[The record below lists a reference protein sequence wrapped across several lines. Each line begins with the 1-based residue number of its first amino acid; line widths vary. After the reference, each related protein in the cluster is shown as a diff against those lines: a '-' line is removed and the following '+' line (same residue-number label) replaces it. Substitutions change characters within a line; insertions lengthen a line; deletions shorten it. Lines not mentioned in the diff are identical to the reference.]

1 MLLTDRIYNLSTRVQ
16 CNINALQAT
25 RNDNNPEEM
34 RRHLT
39 YLENFLGEIDS
50 ELDLFLRYI
59 NNKYGTTNMAQNLEL
74 EIPDGKKPV
83 WVNDVLTL
91 VDDKPQDVTER
102 IKTFSDACREL
113 GSDHPFVKAY
123 DGYVSHIHQH
133 DMNDYD
139 LVAYLQLRII
149 TAALNEGWEPQF
161 TKGEQRWYFWYDLIT
176 KEQYDKLSAED
187 KSRVVYR
194 SSYYAYSNGGVS
206 YASAYYDSSG
216 TYASIGSRLAFKSE
230 KLAAYAGRQFAEIYA
245 DFCFKPKSE
254 EKKG

>member
-1 MLLTDRIYNLSTRVQ
+1 MENKTKRV
-16 CNINALQAT
+16 
-25 RNDNNPEEM
+25 
-34 RRHLT
+34 
-39 YLENFLGEIDS
+39 EI
-50 ELDLFLRYI
+50 
-59 NNKYGTTNMAQNLEL
+59 
-74 EIPDGKKPV
+74 EIPVGKVAKWVDG
-83 WVNDVLTL
+83 VLTL
-91 VDDKPQDVTER
+91 VDEKPQDVTER
-102 IKTFSDACREL
+102 IKTFADACREL

-161 TKGEQRWYFWYDLIT
+161 TKGERRWYFWYDLIT

-187 KSRVVYR
+187 RSRVVGRGGYNA
-194 SSYYAYSNGGVS
+194 YAYSGLVYSGASSASS
-206 YASAYYDSSG
+206 YSYPG
-216 TYASIGSRLAFKSE
+216 NGSRLAFKSE

>member
-1 MLLTDRIYNLSTRVQ
+1 MENKTKRV
-16 CNINALQAT
+16 
-25 RNDNNPEEM
+25 
-34 RRHLT
+34 
-39 YLENFLGEIDS
+39 EI
-50 ELDLFLRYI
+50 
-59 NNKYGTTNMAQNLEL
+59 
-74 EIPDGKKPV
+74 EIPVGKVAKWVDG
-83 WVNDVLTL
+83 VLTL
-91 VDDKPQDVTER
+91 VDEKPQDVTER
-102 IKTFSDACREL
+102 IKTFADACREL

-149 TAALNEGWEPQF
+149 TAALTEGWEPQF
-161 TKGEQRWYFWYDLIT
+161 TKGERRWYFWYDLIT

-187 KSRVVYR
+187 KSRVVGR
-194 SSYYAYSNGGVS
+194 GGSDAYAFHGLVYS
-206 YASAYYDSSG
+206 YAHHASSDSV
-216 TYASIGSRLAFKSE
+216 THHGSRLAFKSE